1 MFTLYKFELRKIIKR
16 KIFWITGGILL
27 IGLLLWA
34 IANSVLPQSREYSD
48 KSLNGYKMNHIE
60 QQAADKIAGRE
71 IDQSL
76 INEMSKNYE
85 EFIFNGAYEKA
96 LPYIDIYNFI
106 SETLGTH
113 ASEEILKVDSD
124 ILYYTLNEQLKENT
138 TIKLS
143 ESYLFDNPIIYQGYF
158 DGWRQLA
165 NILKVLACMEIMF
178 IVISLSTVF
187 TIEHIRKTDQL
198 ILCSR
203 YGKKKLYIAKIFA
216 GLTVS
221 ILFTLIL
228 SLFIFGI
235 ISVMYGFNGYNTIL
249 QFILM
254 RPFDL
259 TIGQSVIILI
269 GLSFIATVLVSIFCM
284 VLSELTKNN
293 VATIGIITGIMI
305 LTMFISEMPSNF
317 KVLYEIWYLLPSNLI
332 SLNGA
337 FRYCTLNI
345 G

>member
-16 KIFWITGGILL
+16 KIVWITGGILL

-124 ILYYTLNEQLKENT
+124 ILYT
-138 TIKLS
+138 
-143 ESYLFDNPIIYQGYF
+143 
-158 DGWRQLA
+158 
-165 NILKVLACMEIMF
+165 
-178 IVISLSTVF
+178 
-187 TIEHIRKTDQL
+187 
-198 ILCSR
+198 
-203 YGKKKLYIAKIFA
+203 
-216 GLTVS
+216 
-221 ILFTLIL
+221 
-228 SLFIFGI
+228 
-235 ISVMYGFNGYNTIL
+235 
-249 QFILM
+249 
-254 RPFDL
+254 
-259 TIGQSVIILI
+259 
-269 GLSFIATVLVSIFCM
+269 
-284 VLSELTKNN
+284 
-293 VATIGIITGIMI
+293 
-305 LTMFISEMPSNF
+305 
-317 KVLYEIWYLLPSNLI
+317 
-332 SLNGA
+332 
-337 FRYCTLNI
+337 
-345 G
+345 